1 MAWDREGLSFWLEFW
16 QHHRGKLVGTALGL
30 LFGLAVI
37 IYGFFAG
44 LFLALCTLV
53 GYWIGR
59 RMDEDQDILGMIQ
72 RFFHPRDH
80 RQRDDWK

>member
-1 MAWDREGLSFWLEFW
+1 
-16 QHHRGKLVGTALGL
+16 
-30 LFGLAVI
+30 
-37 IYGFFAG
+37 
-44 LFLALCTLV
+44 V

-72 RFFHPRDH
+72 RFFHPRGH